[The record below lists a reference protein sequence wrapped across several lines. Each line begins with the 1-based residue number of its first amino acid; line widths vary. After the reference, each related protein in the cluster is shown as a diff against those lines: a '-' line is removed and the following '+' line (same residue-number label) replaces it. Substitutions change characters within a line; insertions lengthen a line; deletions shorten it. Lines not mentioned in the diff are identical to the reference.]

1 VYLILCSAVDEI
13 TELGGGSGA
22 AGLTRDPA
30 PIRTI
35 RTAVPGHRRGGF
47 DDHQGP
53 GPVGP
58 HRTQG
63 DPEQAV
69 GREEPG
75 TAAAVCPGGE
85 LVAQGEIIQ
94 SQRRSR
100 ARQGAKPPDGE
111 LEEEKHRRT
120 M

>member
-1 VYLILCSAVDEI
+1 MDARCTPVILRDHAADEI
-13 TELGGGSGA
+13 TELGVGAGA
-22 AGLTRDPA
+22 AGLTRDTA

-35 RTAVPGHRRGGF
+35 RTAVPGDHGGWF

-69 GREEPG
+69 GRQEPG
-75 TAAAVCPGGE
+75 TAAAVRHGGQ
-85 LVAQGEIIQ
+85 LVAQGEIVEDQ
-94 SQRRSR
+94 GLAR
-100 ARQGAKPPDGE
+100 ACQGAHGPEEK
-111 LEEEKHRRT
+111 LEE
-120 M
+120 